1 MFLEISEVL
10 QNDAVAT
17 FRVFHDRH
25 GRVNAPIRSVSA
37 MRVEATATTTAND
50 KVWIFMVLVNL
61 LGATLRERRSKRH
74 YENYHSV
81 G

>member
-1 MFLEISEVL
+1 
-10 QNDAVAT
+10 
-17 FRVFHDRH
+17 
-25 GRVNAPIRSVSA
+25 
-37 MRVEATATTTAND
+37 MRVEATATTIAND
-50 KVWIFMVLVNL
+50 MVWIFMVWVNL